1 MGEVAAQIQE
11 KAFDYLDGPIARV
24 GAEDVPR
31 PYNRSLEQSM
41 LPSADKAMAALSA
54 AYGI

>member
-1 MGEVAAQIQE
+1 MGEVAAQIQG
-11 KAFDYLDGPIARV
+11 KAIYYLDGPIARV
-24 GAEDVPR
+24 GAEDVPH